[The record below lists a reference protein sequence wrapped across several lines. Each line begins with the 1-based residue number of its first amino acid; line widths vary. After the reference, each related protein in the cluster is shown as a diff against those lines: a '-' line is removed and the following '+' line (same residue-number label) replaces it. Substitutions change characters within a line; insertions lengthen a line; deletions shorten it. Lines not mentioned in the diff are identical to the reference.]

1 MIPAKTQMDYEEKL
15 NKIRQTKVKDL
26 TLIQL
31 LELMEE
37 HGDCVYDKRQSERIR
52 LITKIHEDSVTIRD
66 QGDALHAKSDGGKE

>member
-66 QGDALHAKSDGGKE
+66 QGDALHAKADGGKE